1 MNPRKLLM
9 AVWMLM
15 TLALSAAPVA
25 PQFSSDD
32 TDHWYHILFDCGS
45 VCMKE
50 YGPGQIVYTRYVVP
64 GEKGQQWQLIGD
76 ADDFILKSALGN
88 YAVMKK
94 SLETTDVQSEAT
106 RFHLQPSPD
115 ADYQDSWEIVMTG
128 KEDDYNC
135 LNQSGGGGTG
145 KSIICYLSG
154 EPNNAITF
162 LSVNDLPESPVVAP
176 KLSEFKVTGR
186 ETYTPEH
193 RNTLWYR
200 LPVTSQKVSDPWM
213 EYALPI
219 GNGVFGAMIYG
230 GIHCDRIQFN
240 DKTVWT
246 GSPRKRGSYQSFGDL
261 YIEDISNV
269 FGNDDDKAVKNYV
282 RDLDLEEGKANVY
295 YTSPDGTTSY
305 TREYIASY
313 PDKVVAVHLAANK
326 PGAINVKISLF
337 PGIQTGMVNAV
348 YKEGEGS
355 FKGKLD
361 YVSYKAGFKVTSATG
376 KITTTDRYVE
386 VTDADDLTI
395 ILTGATNFDIHSSNF
410 LSDASELNG
419 LVETRLSAAAAKG
432 WNDILA
438 DHIADHS
445 ALYGRSSFRINAAQ
459 NALPVDEIVKKYNKR
474 RPARLDPDNL
484 MLEELYY
491 AFGRYLM
498 IGCSRGM
505 DLPSNL
511 QGIWNNSD
519 SPAWQCDIHSNINVQ
534 MNYWPAEVCNLSEL
548 HFPFLNY
555 VYSMS
560 QEHNQWQEYAKRSGQ
575 TKGWTCFTQNNIFG
589 YSDYAENYVIA
600 NAWYT
605 SHLWQHYKYSLDK
618 EFLRDKAFPVMRS
631 CVEFWLERLV
641 KAEDGTWVAPKEWSP
656 EHGPAEED
664 GTAHAQQILYELFSS
679 TLEAAEILGNEAN
692 VNAAFINEL
701 KDKFNNL
708 DKGLAVETYNGEWG
722 ENMNG
727 ITSGMSLLREWKT
740 SGFTAGEQGHRHQ
753 SHLMAMYP
761 FGQITPESEFFEP
774 AINSLAMRGDIST
787 GWSLGWRINLWARA
801 LDSEHAHK
809 LIVNALR
816 HATSYDQSSGAG
828 GIYYN
833 LFDSHAPFQID
844 GNFGYTTGVTE
855 MLLQS
860 YNGVIRLLPALP
872 AEWADGSLKGV
883 RGEGDFTIDQEWANG
898 TLIKA
903 YILSGSGRD
912 CVLNSKDMA
921 KASIVDSEGKT
932 VEFAKIDDNTVSFPT
947 TASGRYIVDNSF
959 NSGMNGSVSDNLKEL
974 KISLANNMV
983 YTNHQDADITA
994 YTLTGIKV
1002 ASSRGSLDISSFAGN
1017 ALMIK
1022 ATHSSGCAVVKTI
1035 VR

>member
-1 MNPRKLLM
+1 M
-9 AVWMLM
+9 AAGMLM

-94 SLETTDVQSEAT
+94 SLETTDVQTEAT

-128 KEDDYNC
+128 KENDYNC

-295 YTSPDGTTSY
+295 YTSPDG
-305 TREYIASY
+305 
-313 PDKVVAVHLAANK
+313 
-326 PGAINVKISLF
+326 
-337 PGIQTGMVNAV
+337 
-348 YKEGEGS
+348 
-355 FKGKLD
+355 
-361 YVSYKAGFKVTSATG
+361 
-376 KITTTDRYVE
+376 
-386 VTDADDLTI
+386 
-395 ILTGATNFDIHSSNF
+395 
-410 LSDASELNG
+410 
-419 LVETRLSAAAAKG
+419 
-432 WNDILA
+432 
-438 DHIADHS
+438 
-445 ALYGRSSFRINAAQ
+445 RSSFKINAAQ

-474 RPARLDPDNL
+474 RPDRLDPDNL

-692 VNAAFINEL
+692 VDASFINEL
-701 KDKFNNL
+701 KEKFYNL
-708 DKGLAVETYNGEWG
+708 DKGLAMETYNGEWG

-761 FGQITPESEFFEP
+761 FGQITPESEYFEP
-774 AINSLAMRGDIST
+774 AVNSLAMRGDIST

-872 AEWADGSLKGV
+872 AEWADGSLKGA
-883 RGEGDFTIDQEWANG
+883 RGEGDFTIDQEWTNG

-903 YILSGSGRD
+903 YILSGSGSD
-912 CVLNSKDMA
+912 CVLNSKDIA

-932 VEFAKIDDNTVSFPT
+932 VEFTKIDDNTVSFPT
-947 TASGRYIVDNSF
+947 TEGGGYIVDNSV

-983 YTNHQDADITA
+983 YTNHHDADITA

-1017 ALMIK
+1017 TLVIK
-1022 ATHSSGCAVVKTI
+1022 VTHSSGCAVVKTI